1 MSTINAS
8 CSLSARVYIRYLP
21 PRLRLSRVLSCQVIT
36 QRYYQPL
43 IICLGTFNYAVD
55 KSPYAHL
62 VLCEEKLTFYPEYP
76 CIFDDFI
83 AIVGYKTVSVNK
95 AV

>member
-62 VLCEEKLTFYPEYP
+62 VR
-76 CIFDDFI
+76 
-83 AIVGYKTVSVNK
+83 
-95 AV
+95 